1 MKHTNKNKIFMYFV
15 VTILMLTGFC
25 LILTKYSKYLN
36 RKDANVK
43 VDNSY
48 YKLAINNN
56 NNSNIIK
63 VSKKTQNLTNITLT
77 SLNEETKNYE
87 LSYTLCSTETCTK
100 EIKDNNVKVK
110 YSSKTTDEPKGTINQ
125 NEEKYIRLFINN
137 QSNKDY
143 YLKISLKSSKNN
155 DTLIAN
161 KYDEGDNLLAAY
173 IDGVVSTTY
182 PTSSSYNAEVIC
194 RTVGVND
201 DNSTAW
207 GNATWKYTWGENK
220 WVANIYDITSGNT
233 KCTTYFTTKYSY
245 ANAPSG
251 TLLYKIRTS
260 YTADGASTKTNPGKA
275 NATANEGVR
284 TSPDDYGTSY
294 YYRGNINNNY
304 VEFANMCWRILR
316 VTGNGDIKLILY
328 NGNAESV
335 DNPCSNVKS
344 AYAPFSYSK
353 IGSSTNYH
361 YKAFNSLDTGYGY
374 TGFMYGSGTEITDNS
389 TDSIALSSLKG
400 FYDQYLREYNSMI
413 ADTIYC
419 GDKSGPSGSNVLSRI
434 DSSPTLTCPA
444 DAKGGK
450 AGSYTA
456 TDIVKGNG
464 KLRGNDGYGSK
475 PYKIGLLSADEV
487 AFAGLTT
494 SSANTSTFLGYPTE
508 GETYWTMSSAG
519 NGTPYEVFFVKD
531 GTSIDYNI
539 LTERHYIRPV
549 IALLSSTKVT
559 GSGTKTDPF
568 VVR

>member
-48 YKLAINNN
+48 YKLSINN

-77 SLNEETKNYE
+77 SLNEETKKYE
-87 LSYTLCSTETCTK
+87 LSYTLYTNKTCTK
-100 EIKDNNVKVK
+100 EVKDKNVKVE
-110 YSSKTTDEPKGTINQ
+110 YSSKTVDNPQGTINNQ
-125 NEEKYIRLFINN
+125 EEKYIRVFINN

-143 YLKISLKSSKNN
+143 YLKLNLKSKKNN
-155 DTLIAN
+155 DTIIAD
-161 KYDEGDNLLAAY
+161 KYEEGNDLLAAY
-173 IDGVVSTTY
+173 IDGISSSSY

-194 RTVGVND
+194 RTTGVND

-207 GNATWKYTWGENK
+207 GNATWNGSK
-220 WVANIYDITSGNT
+220 WIANIYDITVGNT

-260 YTADGASTKTNPGKA
+260 YTADGASTKTTPGKA

-316 VTGNGDIKLILY
+316 VTGNGDIKLVLY

-335 DNPCSNVKS
+335 NNPCSNVKS
-344 AYAPFSYSK
+344 VYAPFSYYK
-353 IGSSTNYH
+353 MGSSTNYH
-361 YKAFNSLDTGYGY
+361 YKAFNSLDTGYVY
-374 TGFMYGSGTEITDNS
+374 TGFMYGPETDITVNS

-400 FYDQYLREYNSMI
+400 FYDQFLRKYNSMI

-419 GDKSGPSGSNVLSRI
+419 GDKSGTTASNVLSRI
-434 DSSPTLTCPA
+434 YRSPTLTCPA

-456 TDIVKGNG
+456 TDIVNGNG

-487 AFAGLTT
+487 AFAGHTT
-494 SSANTSTFLGYPTE
+494 SSANTSTFLGYSAE
-508 GETYWTMSSAG
+508 GDTYWTMSSAG
-519 NGTPYEVFFVKD
+519 NGSPYEVFFVKD
-531 GTSIDYNI
+531 GTSIDYDI

-568 VVR
+568 VVN

>member
-1 MKHTNKNKIFMYFV
+1 MKHPNNNKIFMYFV
-15 VTILMLTGFC
+15 VTMLVLTGFC

-36 RKDANVK
+36 RKEANVK
-43 VDNSY
+43 ADNSY

-56 NNSNIIK
+56 DSNIIK

-100 EIKDNNVKVK
+100 EVKDNNVKVE
-110 YSSKTTDEPKGTINQ
+110 YSSKTADKPKGTINQ
-125 NEEKYIRLFINN
+125 NEEKYIRVFINN

-143 YLKISLKSSKNN
+143 YLKLNLKSKKNN
-155 DTLIAN
+155 DTIIAD
-161 KYDEGDNLLAAY
+161 KYEEGNDLLAAY
-173 IDGVVSTTY
+173 IDGISSSSY

-194 RTVGVND
+194 RTTGVND

-207 GNATWKYTWGENK
+207 GNATWNGSK
-220 WVANIYDITSGNT
+220 WIANIYDITVGNT

-260 YTADGASTKTNPGKA
+260 YTADGASTKTTPGKA

-316 VTGNGDIKLILY
+316 VTGNGDIKLVLY

-335 DNPCSNVKS
+335 NNPCSNVKS
-344 AYAPFSYSK
+344 VYAPFSYYK
-353 IGSSTNYH
+353 MGSSTNYH
-361 YKAFNSLDTGYGY
+361 YKAFNSLDTGYVY
-374 TGFMYGSGTEITDNS
+374 TGFMYGPETDITVNS

-400 FYDQYLREYNSMI
+400 FYDQFLRKYNSMI

-419 GDKSGPSGSNVLSRI
+419 GDKSGTTASNVLSRI
-434 DSSPTLTCPA
+434 YRSPTLTCPA

-456 TDIVKGNG
+456 TDIVNGNG

-494 SSANTSTFLGYPTE
+494 SSANTSTFLGYSAE
-508 GETYWTMSSAG
+508 GDTYWTMSSAG
-519 NGTPYEVFFVKD
+519 NDSPYEVFFVKD
-531 GTSIDYNI
+531 GTSIDYDI

-568 VVR
+568 VVN

>member
-56 NNSNIIK
+56 NSNIIK

-77 SLNEETKNYE
+77 SLNEETKKYE
-87 LSYTLCSTETCTK
+87 LSYTLYTNKTCTK
-100 EIKDNNVKVK
+100 EVKDKNVKVE
-110 YSSKTTDEPKGTINQ
+110 YSSKTVDNPQGTINNQ
-125 NEEKYIRLFINN
+125 EEKYIRVFINN

-143 YLKISLKSSKNN
+143 YLKLNLKSKKNN
-155 DTLIAN
+155 DTIIAD
-161 KYDEGDNLLAAY
+161 KYEEGNDLLAAY
-173 IDGVVSTTY
+173 IDGISSSSY

-194 RTVGVND
+194 RTTGVND

-207 GNATWKYTWGENK
+207 GNATWNGSK
-220 WVANIYDITSGNT
+220 WIANIYDITVGNT

-260 YTADGASTKTNPGKA
+260 YTADGASTKTTPGKA

-316 VTGNGDIKLILY
+316 VTGNGDIKLVLY

-335 DNPCSNVKS
+335 NNPCSNVKS
-344 AYAPFSYSK
+344 VYAPFSYYK
-353 IGSSTNYH
+353 MGSSTNYH
-361 YKAFNSLDTGYGY
+361 YKAFNSLDTGYVY
-374 TGFMYGSGTEITDNS
+374 TGFMYGPETDITVNS

-400 FYDQYLREYNSMI
+400 FYDQFLRKYNSMI

-419 GDKSGPSGSNVLSRI
+419 GDKSGTTASNVLSRI
-434 DSSPTLTCPA
+434 YRSPTLTCPA

-456 TDIVKGNG
+456 TDIVNGNG

-494 SSANTSTFLGYPTE
+494 SSTNTSTFLGYSAE
-508 GETYWTMSSAG
+508 GDTYWTMSSAG
-519 NGTPYEVFFVKD
+519 NGSPYEVFFVKD
-531 GTSIDYNI
+531 GTSIDYDI

-568 VVR
+568 VVN

>member
-56 NNSNIIK
+56 NSNIIK

-87 LSYTLCSTETCTK
+87 LSYTLYTNKTCTK
-100 EIKDNNVKVK
+100 EVKDKNVKVE
-110 YSSKTTDEPKGTINQ
+110 YSSKTVDNPQGTINNQ
-125 NEEKYIRLFINN
+125 EEKYIRVFINN

-143 YLKISLKSSKNN
+143 YLKLNLKSKKNN
-155 DTLIAN
+155 DTIIAD
-161 KYDEGDNLLAAY
+161 KYEEGNDLLAAY
-173 IDGVVSTTY
+173 IDGISSSSY

-194 RTVGVND
+194 RTTGVND

-207 GNATWKYTWGENK
+207 GNATWNGSK
-220 WVANIYDITSGNT
+220 WIANIYDITVGNT

-260 YTADGASTKTNPGKA
+260 YTADGASTKTTPGKA

-316 VTGNGDIKLILY
+316 VTGNGDIKLVLY

-335 DNPCSNVKS
+335 NNPCSNVKS
-344 AYAPFSYSK
+344 VYAPFSYYK
-353 IGSSTNYH
+353 MGSSTNYH
-361 YKAFNSLDTGYGY
+361 YKAFNSLDTGYVY
-374 TGFMYGSGTEITDNS
+374 TGFMYGPETDITVNS

-400 FYDQYLREYNSMI
+400 FYDQFLRKYNTMI

-419 GDKSGPSGSNVLSRI
+419 GDKSGTSASKVLSRI
-434 DSSPTLTCPA
+434 YSSPTLTCPA

-456 TDIVKGNG
+456 TDIVNGNG

-494 SSANTSTFLGYPTE
+494 SSANTSTFLGYSAE
-508 GETYWTMSSAG
+508 GDTYWTMSSAG
-519 NGTPYEVFFVKD
+519 NGSPYEVFFVKD
-531 GTSIDYNI
+531 GTSIDYDI

-568 VVR
+568 VVN

>member
-56 NNSNIIK
+56 NSNIIK

-77 SLNEETKNYE
+77 SLNEETKKYE
-87 LSYTLCSTETCTK
+87 LSYTLYTNKTCTK
-100 EIKDNNVKVK
+100 EVKDKNVKVE
-110 YSSKTTDEPKGTINQ
+110 YSSKTVDNPQGTINNQ
-125 NEEKYIRLFINN
+125 EEKYIRVFINN

-143 YLKISLKSSKNN
+143 YLKLNLKSKKNN
-155 DTLIAN
+155 DTIIAD
-161 KYDEGDNLLAAY
+161 KYEEGNDLLAAY
-173 IDGVVSTTY
+173 IDGISSSSY

-194 RTVGVND
+194 RTTGVND

-207 GNATWKYTWGENK
+207 GNATWNGSK
-220 WVANIYDITSGNT
+220 WIANIYDITVGNT

-260 YTADGASTKTNPGKA
+260 YTADGASTKTTPGKA

-316 VTGNGDIKLILY
+316 VTGNGDIKLVLY

-335 DNPCSNVKS
+335 NNPCSNVKS
-344 AYAPFSYSK
+344 VYAPFSYYK
-353 IGSSTNYH
+353 MGSSTNYH
-361 YKAFNSLDTGYGY
+361 YKAFNSLDTGYVY
-374 TGFMYGSGTEITDNS
+374 TGFMYGPETDITVNS

-400 FYDQYLREYNSMI
+400 FYDQFLRKYNSMI

-419 GDKSGPSGSNVLSRI
+419 GDKSGTTASNVLSRI
-434 DSSPTLTCPA
+434 YRSPTLTCPA

-456 TDIVKGNG
+456 TDIVNGNG

-494 SSANTSTFLGYPTE
+494 SSANTSTFLGYSAE
-508 GETYWTMSSAG
+508 GDTYWTMSSAG
-519 NGTPYEVFFVKD
+519 NGSPYEVFFVKD
-531 GTSIDYNI
+531 GTSIDYDI

-568 VVR
+568 VVN

>member
-56 NNSNIIK
+56 NSNIIK

-77 SLNEETKNYE
+77 SLNEETKKYE
-87 LSYTLCSTETCTK
+87 LSYTLYTNKTCTK
-100 EIKDNNVKVK
+100 EVKDKNVKVE
-110 YSSKTTDEPKGTINQ
+110 YSSKTVDNPQGTINNQ
-125 NEEKYIRLFINN
+125 EEKYIRVFINN

-143 YLKISLKSSKNN
+143 YLKLNLKSKKNN
-155 DTLIAN
+155 DTIIAD
-161 KYDEGDNLLAAY
+161 KYEEGNDLLAAY
-173 IDGVVSTTY
+173 IDGISSSSY

-194 RTVGVND
+194 RTTGVND

-207 GNATWKYTWGENK
+207 GNATWNGSK
-220 WVANIYDITSGNT
+220 WIANIYDITVGNT

-260 YTADGASTKTNPGKA
+260 YTADGASTKTTPGKA

-284 TSPDDYGTSY
+284 TSPDDYGKSY

-316 VTGNGDIKLILY
+316 VTGNGDIKLVLY

-335 DNPCSNVKS
+335 NNPCSNVKS
-344 AYAPFSYSK
+344 VYAPFSYYK
-353 IGSSTNYH
+353 MGSSTNYH
-361 YKAFNSLDTGYGY
+361 YKAFNSLDTGYVY
-374 TGFMYGSGTEITDNS
+374 TGFMYGPETDITVNS

-400 FYDQYLREYNSMI
+400 FYDQFLRKYNSMI

-419 GDKSGPSGSNVLSRI
+419 GDKSGTTASNVLSRI
-434 DSSPTLTCPA
+434 YRSPTLTCPA

-456 TDIVKGNG
+456 TDIVNGNG

-494 SSANTSTFLGYPTE
+494 SSANTSTFLGYSAE
-508 GETYWTMSSAG
+508 GDTYWTMSSAG
-519 NGTPYEVFFVKD
+519 NGSPYEVFFVKD
-531 GTSIDYNI
+531 GTSIDYDI

-568 VVR
+568 VVN

>member
-25 LILTKYSKYLN
+25 LILTKYGKYLN

-48 YKLAINNN
+48 YKLAINN

-87 LSYTLCSTETCTK
+87 LSYTLYTNKTCTK
-100 EIKDNNVKVK
+100 EVKDKNVKVE
-110 YSSKTTDEPKGTINQ
+110 YSSKTVDNPQGTINNQ
-125 NEEKYIRLFINN
+125 EEKYIRVFINN

-143 YLKISLKSSKNN
+143 YLKLNLKSKKNN
-155 DTLIAN
+155 DTIIAD
-161 KYDEGDNLLAAY
+161 KYEEGNDLLAAY
-173 IDGVVSTTY
+173 IDGISSSSY

-194 RTVGVND
+194 RTTGVND

-207 GNATWKYTWGENK
+207 GNATWNGSK
-220 WVANIYDITSGNT
+220 WIANIYDITVGNT

-260 YTADGASTKTNPGKA
+260 YTADGASTKTTPGKA

-316 VTGNGDIKLILY
+316 VTGNGDIKLVLY

-335 DNPCSNVKS
+335 NNPCSNVKS
-344 AYAPFSYSK
+344 AYAPFSYYK
-353 IGSSTNYH
+353 MESSTNYH
-361 YKAFNSLDTGYGY
+361 YKAFNSLDTGYVY
-374 TGFMYGSGTEITDNS
+374 TGFMYGSATDITVNS

-400 FYDQYLREYNSMI
+400 FYDQFLRKYNSMI

-419 GDKSGPSGSNVLSRI
+419 GDKSGTTASNVLSRI
-434 DSSPTLTCPA
+434 YRSPTLTCPA

-456 TDIVKGNG
+456 TDIVNGNG

-494 SSANTSTFLGYPTE
+494 SSANTSTFLGYSTE
-508 GETYWTMSSAG
+508 GDTYWTMSSAG
-519 NGTPYEVFFVKD
+519 NGSPYEVFFVKD
-531 GTSIDYNI
+531 GTSIDYDI

-568 VVR
+568 VVN

>member
-56 NNSNIIK
+56 NSNIIK

-77 SLNEETKNYE
+77 SLNEETKKYE
-87 LSYTLCSTETCTK
+87 LSYTLYTNKTCTK
-100 EIKDNNVKVK
+100 EVKDKNVKVE
-110 YSSKTTDEPKGTINQ
+110 YSSKTVDNPQGTINNQ
-125 NEEKYIRLFINN
+125 EEKYIRVFINN

-143 YLKISLKSSKNN
+143 YLKLNLKSKKNN
-155 DTLIAN
+155 DTIIAD
-161 KYDEGDNLLAAY
+161 KYEEGNDLLAAY
-173 IDGVVSTTY
+173 IDGISSSSY

-194 RTVGVND
+194 RTTGVND

-207 GNATWKYTWGENK
+207 GNATWNGSK
-220 WVANIYDITSGNT
+220 WIANIYDITSGDT

-260 YTADGASTKTNPGKA
+260 YTADGASTKTTPGKA

-316 VTGNGDIKLILY
+316 VTGNGDIKLVLY

-335 DNPCSNVKS
+335 NNPCSNVKS
-344 AYAPFSYSK
+344 VYAPFSYYK
-353 IGSSTNYH
+353 MGSSTNYH
-361 YKAFNSLDTGYGY
+361 YKAFNSLDTGYVY
-374 TGFMYGSGTEITDNS
+374 TGFMYGPETDITVNS

-400 FYDQYLREYNSMI
+400 FYDQFLRKYNSMI

-419 GDKSGPSGSNVLSRI
+419 GDKSGTTVSNVLSRI
-434 DSSPTLTCPA
+434 YRSPTLTCPA

-456 TDIVKGNG
+456 TDIVNGNG

-494 SSANTSTFLGYPTE
+494 SSANTSTFLGYSTE
-508 GETYWTMSSAG
+508 GDTYWTMSSAG
-519 NGTPYEVFFVKD
+519 NGSPYEVFFVKD
-531 GTSIDYNI
+531 GTSIDYDI

>member
-1 MKHTNKNKIFMYFV
+1 
-15 VTILMLTGFC
+15 MLTGFC

-56 NNSNIIK
+56 NSNIIK

-77 SLNEETKNYE
+77 SLNEETKKYE
-87 LSYTLCSTETCTK
+87 LSYTLYTNKTCTK
-100 EIKDNNVKVK
+100 EVKDKNIKVE
-110 YSSKTTDEPKGTINQ
+110 YSSKTVDNPQGTIN
-125 NEEKYIRLFINN
+125 NHEEKYIRVFINN

-143 YLKISLKSSKNN
+143 YLKLNLKSKKNN
-155 DTLIAN
+155 DTIIAD
-161 KYDEGDNLLAAY
+161 KYEEGNDLLAAY
-173 IDGVVSTTY
+173 IDGISSSSY

-194 RTVGVND
+194 RTTGVND

-207 GNATWKYTWGENK
+207 GNATWNGSK
-220 WVANIYDITSGNT
+220 WIANIYDITVGNT

-260 YTADGASTKTNPGKA
+260 YTADGASTKTTPGKA

-316 VTGNGDIKLILY
+316 VTGNGDIKLVLY

-335 DNPCSNVKS
+335 NNPCSNVKS
-344 AYAPFSYSK
+344 VYAPFSYYK
-353 IGSSTNYH
+353 MGSSTNYH
-361 YKAFNSLDTGYGY
+361 YKAFNSLDTGYVY
-374 TGFMYGSGTEITDNS
+374 TGFMYGPETDITVNS

-400 FYDQYLREYNSMI
+400 FYDQFLRKYNSMI

-419 GDKSGPSGSNVLSRI
+419 GDKSGTTASNVLSRI
-434 DSSPTLTCPA
+434 YRSPTLTCPA

-456 TDIVKGNG
+456 TDIVNGNG

-487 AFAGLTT
+487 AFAGLT
-494 SSANTSTFLGYPTE
+494 SSANTSTFLGYSAE
-508 GETYWTMSSAG
+508 GDTYWTMSSAG
-519 NGTPYEVFFVKD
+519 NGSPYEVFFVKD
-531 GTSIDYNI
+531 GTSIDYDI

-568 VVR
+568 VVN

>member
-56 NNSNIIK
+56 NSNIIK

-77 SLNEETKNYE
+77 SLNEETKKYE
-87 LSYTLCSTETCTK
+87 LSYTLYTNKTCTK
-100 EIKDNNVKVK
+100 EVKDKNVKVE
-110 YSSKTTDEPKGTINQ
+110 YSSKTVDNPQGTINNQ
-125 NEEKYIRLFINN
+125 EEKYIRVFINN

-143 YLKISLKSSKNN
+143 YLKLNLKSKKNN
-155 DTLIAN
+155 DTIIAD
-161 KYDEGDNLLAAY
+161 KYEEGNDLLAAY
-173 IDGVVSTTY
+173 IDGISSSSY

-207 GNATWKYTWGENK
+207 GNATWNGSK
-220 WVANIYDITSGNT
+220 WIANIYDITSGDT

-260 YTADGASTKTNPGKA
+260 YTADGASTKTTPGRA

-316 VTGNGDIKLILY
+316 VTGNGDIKLVLY

-335 DNPCSNVKS
+335 NNPCSNVKS
-344 AYAPFSYSK
+344 VYAPFSYYK
-353 IGSSTNYH
+353 MGSSTNYH
-361 YKAFNSLDTGYGY
+361 YKAFNSLDTGYVY
-374 TGFMYGSGTEITDNS
+374 TGFMYGPETDITVNS

-400 FYDQYLREYNSMI
+400 FYDQFLRKYNSMI

-419 GDKSGPSGSNVLSRI
+419 GDKSGTTVSNVLSRI
-434 DSSPTLTCPA
+434 YRSPTLTCPA

-456 TDIVKGNG
+456 TDIVNGNG

-494 SSANTSTFLGYPTE
+494 SSANTSTFLGYSAE
-508 GETYWTMSSAG
+508 GDTYWTMSSAG
-519 NGTPYEVFFVKD
+519 NGSPYEVFFVKD
-531 GTSIDYNI
+531 GTSIDYDI

-559 GSGTKTDPF
+559 GSGTKTDPL
-568 VVR
+568 VVN